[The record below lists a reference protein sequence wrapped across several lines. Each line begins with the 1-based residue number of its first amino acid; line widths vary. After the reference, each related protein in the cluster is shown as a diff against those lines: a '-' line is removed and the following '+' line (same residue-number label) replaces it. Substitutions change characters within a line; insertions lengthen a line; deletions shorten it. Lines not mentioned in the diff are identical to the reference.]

1 MLKYE
6 AIIMGKRKQD
16 HTNEMFEIGSKE
28 INVAS
33 QIKLLEV

>member
-1 MLKYE
+1 
-6 AIIMGKRKQD
+6 MGKRKQD
-16 HTNEMFEIGSKE
+16 HPNEIIEMGSKE